1 MKVKDIL
8 GIDFLLLIASITL
21 TTFGILFIYS
31 SGVTATGELVSYEY
45 VKQIVW
51 GGSGF
56 LIALILSM
64 INYRRFQGIALYA
77 YLGTLILLI
86 YTLKF
91 GRYVSGARAWIGVG
105 IFGIQV
111 SEFTKIT
118 TILLLARYLDSSKEK
133 TKSVVRFFISC
144 LIAFIP
150 MGLILMQPDLGTSLV
165 FIPILLIMC
174 FIAGVPIR
182 YVLFLVFVIGL
193 AAFLLFLT
201 LWQDYILKATKAD
214 IYPAITMLTNSRFVS
229 VICLALGLI
238 ALIALLGLLLYKKGY
253 FFWILYACLVIVFSL
268 GGSYM
273 VNKILKVYQK
283 ERLIIFLNP
292 DIDPQGAGWHIIQSL
307 TAIGS
312 GGFMGKG
319 YLAGTHSHYRYL
331 PQQSTDFIFS
341 IFSEE
346 WGFVGGLIMFM
357 LFLLISVRM
366 VRIMATA
373 ADAFGAYIAA
383 GLSALYIFHFMINA
397 GMTMGMMPITGIPLL
412 FMSYGGSSVIAAMMG
427 IGLALSIRMRRFA
440 R

>member
-8 GIDFLLLIASITL
+8 GIDFLLLIASISL

-45 VKQIVW
+45 IKQIVW

-56 LIALILSM
+56 LIALIISM
-64 INYRRFQGIALYA
+64 IHYRRFHGIALYL
-77 YLGTLILLI
+77 YIITLLLLVC
-86 YTLKF
+86 TLKF
-91 GRYVSGARAWIGVG
+91 GRYVSGARAWLRFGM
-105 IFGIQV
+105 FGIQA

-118 TILLLARYLDSSKEK
+118 TILLLARYLDSTKEK
-133 TKSVVRFFISC
+133 RASFARFVISC
-144 LIAFIP
+144 VIAFVP
-150 MGLILMQPDLGTSLV
+150 MSLILLQPDLGTSLV

-174 FIAGVPIR
+174 FVAGVPLR
-182 YVLFLVFVIGL
+182 YVFFLFFVICMG
-193 AAFLLFLT
+193 AFLLFLT
-201 LWQDYILKATKAD
+201 LWQEYILKTSKAET
-214 IYPAITMLTNSRFVS
+214 YMAITMLTNKRFVS

-238 ALIALLGLLLYKKGY
+238 GLIALAGFLLYKKQY
-253 FFWILYACLVIVFSL
+253 FFWILYFCLVVVFSL

-273 VNKILKVYQK
+273 AFKVLKEYQLL
-283 ERLIIFLNP
+283 RLIIFLNP
-292 DIDPQGAGWHIIQSL
+292 NIDPQGAGWHIIQSL

-312 GGFMGKG
+312 GGVMGKG
-319 YLAGTHSHYRYL
+319 YLGGTHSHYRFL

-346 WGFVGGLIMFM
+346 WGLVGGLIMFL

-366 VRIMATA
+366 ARIMATA
-373 ADAFGAYIAA
+373 ADAFGSYIAA
-383 GLSALYIFHFMINA
+383 GLSALYIFHFMINV

-412 FMSYGGSSVIAAMMG
+412 FMSYGGSSIITAMMG
-427 IGLALSIRMRRFA
+427 IGFALSIHMRRFT